1 MWRAAAI
8 AQIGKRNSGA
18 SGGLILKALKWIFR
32 HANVSSLSIM
42 ESPLIVHWD
51 KSKTP
56 RDRAEAL
63 PLPLYVIIAWERCL
77 LEKGCTMLE
86 KILLGSF
93 LMMVWSGLRYSD
105 LQRTIWKSISYNFAE
120 LRAICWR
127 TKTCTK
133 GQPYG
138 LLASG
143 FLSRGDHKSG
153 TTRGCKTTRGTWT
166 WERKSSDKRKRSDK
180 NNTAVAILSSMA
192 GWSSWR
198 GCADLQKL
206 QNCTEAEAWFC
217 VLRTRCYNHWHSICA
232 CHCEATKEISIQ
244 PLTGCM
250 CCGVWCEL
258 CCSVCICLYRPGPSK
273 SCQMVPFQGVS
284 SASLRV
290 FIGTPIGRCWKCLF
304 FNMPATW
311 TFQASVGHL
320 TRLAIS

>member
-1 MWRAAAI
+1 MVGIGISWGNRAGIAAAGTTCTGN
-8 AQIGKRNSGA
+8 AEG
-18 SGGLILKALKWIFR
+18 IFVACSSDCSDWQTKQWSIRRLDSQSIEIR

-180 NNTAVAILSSMA
+180 NNTAAAILSSMA

-198 GCADLQKL
+198 GCADLKKL

-217 VLRTRCYNHWHSICA
+217 VLRTRCYNHWHSICWG
-232 CHCEATKEISIQ
+232 HERDFDPTIDW
-244 PLTGCM
+244 LHVLWRL
-250 CCGVWCEL
+250 VWIML
-258 CCSVCICLYRPGPSK
+258 
-273 SCQMVPFQGVS
+273 
-284 SASLRV
+284 
-290 FIGTPIGRCWKCLF
+290 
-304 FNMPATW
+304 
-311 TFQASVGHL
+311 
-320 TRLAIS
+320 